1 MNVESNGTCWIFWRS
16 INWLVYLQTLS
27 TLRYANRAKNI
38 KNKPKINE
46 DPKVRPFINL
56 NYKSLLNSQKKI
68 NIWCWSRFPNKKM
81 TCHQNKCF
89 TCFLNVLFTKG
100 CHAERIPV
108 RDREAE
114 ADDRERRFR
123 GRGSCPQWGNSTQLI
138 LNIWLQKT
146 TQDLQFKDLRI
157 MIALYNRSCWR
168 QNGSAWDRNMRRRW
182 RRCGKS
188 KFSTQTLF
196 RSLW

>member
-1 MNVESNGTCWIFWRS
+1 MPLLIIWGCVDDVNSHMNVESNGTFWIFCRS
-16 INWLVYLQTLS
+16 INWLVFLQTLS

-89 TCFLNVLFTKG
+89 TCFLNVLHTKG

-108 RDREAE
+108 GDREAE

-123 GRGSCPQWGNSTQLI
+123 GRGSCPQWGNSII

-146 TQDLQFKDLRI
+146 TLDLQIKDLRI
-157 MIALYNRSCWR
+157 MIAH
-168 QNGSAWDRNMRRRW
+168 
-182 RRCGKS
+182 
-188 KFSTQTLF
+188 F
-196 RSLW
+196 